1 MVDPQVT
8 VGFNTVHHD
17 GQKAAAGCFRQS
29 LAAMPLGDRAAL
41 DLRQDII
48 VVSVVVDDVDRV
60 QRQRYHPSGAISVKS
75 RQLVM
80 ENPREIVEN
89 PREVGNVTSE
99 KPGTFPLNSVTT
111 LRGSYGKW

>member
-1 MVDPQVT
+1 M
-8 VGFNTVHHD
+8 GFNTVHHD